1 MPGIREA
8 KARALFSD
16 FFVWGGG
23 GMDPYNTRNHTLEVS
38 ARTLRGRH
46 SRGLRS
52 RNSDSPDEVSVF
64 VCTTTLLLYN
74 SAAH

>member
-1 MPGIREA
+1 
-8 KARALFSD
+8 
-16 FFVWGGG
+16 
-23 GMDPYNTRNHTLEVS
+23 MDPYNTRNHTLEVS

>member
-1 MPGIREA
+1 
-8 KARALFSD
+8 
-16 FFVWGGG
+16 
-23 GMDPYNTRNHTLEVS
+23 MDPYNTRNHTLEVS

-64 VCTTTLLLYN
+64 VCTTTPTTLQLRCTLEV
-74 SAAH
+74 SALTLGQSRRGMWLQTPNH